1 MDFNFTEEQVLL
13 RNMVHDLVRDKYSF
27 EKRVEISTSD
37 SGMSQEN
44 WQEFAS
50 LGLLSASFSEEFGG
64 FGGGSIETMIIM
76 EEFGSGL
83 VTEPYLPS
91 IVLCGGMLSRHANV
105 AQKEKYIPSMSSG
118 DSIWALAYSEVKG
131 RFHPAYVE
139 TSAIDKDDGYVLTGN
154 KSVVLGGQFANW
166 LIVSARYSGSVN
178 DESGLGLFIVDC
190 SAQGVSRHNYET
202 IDGGRAC
209 DVNLSNVFVSKTSL
223 IGRLGEGFEILDEA
237 LDYGIA
243 ALCAEAIGNM
253 QATNIAVIEYCKTR
267 QQFGMSLS
275 KFQVLQHRMVDM
287 FMECEQAISMTYMV
301 NMKVNDPSLRRKACS
316 AAKVKIG
323 QAGRFIGQ
331 NAVQLH
337 GGMGMTYELNIGHY
351 FKRLTSIET
360 IFGSTDYHLQRYG
373 SLDE

>member
-1 MDFNFTEEQVLL
+1 MDFKFTEEQVLL

-27 EKRVEISTSD
+27 EKRIEISTSD
-37 SGMSQEN
+37 MGMSQEN

-50 LGLLSASFSEEFGG
+50 LGLLAMPFSEEFGG
-64 FGGGSIETMIIM
+64 CGGGSIETMIIM
-76 EEFGSGL
+76 EEFGSAL
-83 VTEPYLPS
+83 VTEPYLSS
-91 IVLCGGMLSRHANV
+91 IVLCGGLLSRHASV
-105 AQKEKYIPSMSSG
+105 AQKEKYIPSIGSG
-118 DSIWALAYSEVKG
+118 ASIWALAYSELKG
-131 RFHPAYVE
+131 RFHPSYVE
-139 TSAIDKDDGYVLTGN
+139 TSVQETDDGYILTGN

-166 LIVSARYSGSVN
+166 LIVSARYSGLVN
-178 DESGLGLFIVDC
+178 DESGIGLFIVDC
-190 SAQGVSRHNYET
+190 SASGVSTRHYET

-209 DVNLSNVFVSKTSL
+209 DVNLSNVFVAKGAL
-223 IGRLGEGFEILDEA
+223 IGQLGKGFELLDEA

-243 ALCAEAIGNM
+243 ALCAEAVGNM
-253 QATNIAVIEYCKTR
+253 QATNIATIEYCKTR
-267 QQFGMSLS
+267 QQFGTPLS

-287 FMECEQAISMTYMV
+287 FMECEQSISMNYMV
-301 NMKVNDPSLRRKACS
+301 NMKVNEPSLRRKACS

-360 IFGSTDYHLQRYG
+360 IFGSTDYHLQRY
-373 SLDE
+373 SS